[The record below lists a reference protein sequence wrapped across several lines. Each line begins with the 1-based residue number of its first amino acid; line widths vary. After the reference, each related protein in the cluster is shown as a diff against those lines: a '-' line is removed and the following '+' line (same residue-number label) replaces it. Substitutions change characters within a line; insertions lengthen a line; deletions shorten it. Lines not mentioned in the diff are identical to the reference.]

1 MKASVII
8 CTHNPKR
15 DLLARVL
22 DALRAQTLPLRDWEL
37 LLLDNASEQ
46 SLAQCVDLTWHP
58 HGRVVREDEL
68 GLTSARLRGIR
79 ESRSDL
85 LVFVDDDNLLDA
97 DYVERAVDLAPRW
110 PNLGVFGGN
119 CRGEFP
125 TPPSPA
131 VKPYLSSLAVSEV
144 DRELWSNAYE
154 WSPAVPLGAGMIL
167 HRRVAETYARRVEQA
182 PLLRKTGRRGTVLT
196 AGEDN
201 DIVWTAIDVGLG
213 YGRFPTLRLTHVI
226 PPGRLTEAYMIRLH
240 AGFSFSEVLL
250 HAQRAAPGSRRPPSW
265 KYETKRL
272 ILALLR
278 GQSLQRR
285 IEVAQWRAR
294 RAAHAFL
301 RNADQSALQSIDG
314 GRIR

>member
-22 DALRAQTLPLRDWEL
+22 NELQGQTLPAQDWEL

-46 SLAQCVDLTWHP
+46 FLAQSIDLSWHP
-58 HGRVVREDEL
+58 HGKVVREEEL

-97 DYVERAVDLAPRW
+97 DYLQRAVDLAPKW
-110 PNLGVFGGN
+110 PILGVFGGN

-131 VKPYLSSLAVSEV
+131 VRPYLSSLAVSEI
-144 DRELWSNAYE
+144 DRERWANAHE
-154 WSPAVPLGAGMIL
+154 WSPAVPLGAGMCL
-167 HRRVAETYARRVEQA
+167 RRSVAEAYAERVVQA

-201 DIVWTAIDVGLG
+201 DIVWTAIDLGLG
-213 YGRFPTLRLTHVI
+213 YGRFPTLGLTHVI
-226 PPGRLTEAYMIRLH
+226 PPGRLTEDYMVRLH

-250 HAQRAAPGSRRPPSW
+250 QAQRAAPGTHRPPNW
-265 KYETKRL
+265 KYEAKRL

-278 GQSLQRR
+278 GRSLQRR
-285 IEVAQWRAR
+285 IEVAQWKAR

-301 RNADQSALQSIDG
+301 RDDDQRALKMIDS
-314 GRIR
+314 GRVR